1 MSEVSGRVTALLIDG
16 MDRHGLDVTKCFSG
30 LPITRAGLVNPDSS
44 ISWDT
49 LVAILERIE
58 RTCAQPEDLETF
70 FIPKAG
76 ARTGHP
82 FVEVARALF
91 GPASAY
97 RLMARWGIPRDVS
110 VARATFEKL
119 GRASTGELRGR
130 FTLRIDG
137 HRPGSVP
144 FFRVFAG
151 VIRNLPGLM
160 GLGACEMTYTATS
173 HEAVYEMAIPEASTF
188 TERSKRAMAVIAG
201 ASTTLDALDAQASE
215 IRIKNVQLEA
225 TIADQ
230 KRVEETLRKRE
241 AWLSL
246 ALEAGRVG
254 IWTWDAVSDHLEWS
268 NGAARLYGIEEEDI
282 PQSLSAY
289 LARVH
294 PDDRD
299 LVSRETQRNLT
310 HGDRID
316 TEHRIIRGDGSIG
329 WIRSQGKVLR
339 NEQGVAE
346 TLMGTVVDV
355 SEQKALEMKLLFAD
369 RMVSVGKLAAG
380 VAHELNNPLGYV
392 IANVTLMR
400 KQLAELD
407 DADPEEEESAKSSSK
422 ASMTSALDAIDEGS
436 ERMRDIMT
444 NLRAFS
450 RPDDQRRNAIDLE
463 SILDASI
470 RLVANEVRHRAELI
484 TEYGP
489 DVPLVLA
496 NESRLG
502 QVFINLLVNAA
513 HAIPESPSSRG
524 IIRIKTQ
531 RDSQGNAVASVEDN
545 GVGIGPEVLRR
556 LFEPFFTTKD
566 VGQGM
571 GLGLAVCESIVTSLG
586 GTIRV
591 CSELG
596 RGTTFSIVLPPAH
609 AKPKLVSS
617 SQSSSSS
624 SSAVSTIPPTSSTK
638 PKAPPTTTT
647 ATAATTTKTRTSAPP
662 ASKNGRISTSAPKSG
677 VAGSS
682 GRILVIDDEPSFRTT
697 LKMLLDSHGFDVTIA
712 DTARSGLTLA
722 VEARPGFDVI
732 LCDLMM
738 PGMTGMDLHAELER
752 DRPEIARKLVFLT
765 GGAFTPR
772 ASKFLDRV
780 DSPHVEKPF
789 DLQHLLA
796 TIELAK
802 TRSA

>member
-1 MSEVSGRVTALLIDG
+1 MSEVSGRFTALLIDG
-16 MDRHGLDVTKCFSG
+16 MDRHGIDVAKCFAG
-30 LPITRAGLVNPDSS
+30 LSITRAALVNPDSS
-44 ISWDT
+44 IPWDT
-49 LVAILERIE
+49 LVLMLERIE
-58 RTCAQPEDLETF
+58 RTHAQPEGLETF
-70 FIPKAG
+70 FVPNAG

-91 GPASAY
+91 GPVSAY
-97 RLMARWGIPRDVS
+97 RLMARWGIPRDVT

-119 GRASTGELRGR
+119 GRASNGELRGR
-130 FTLRIDG
+130 FTLRIDA

-144 FFRVFAG
+144 FFRLFAG
-151 VIRNLPGLM
+151 VIRNLPGLL
-160 GLGACEMTYTATS
+160 GLGACELTYTATS

-188 TERSKRAMAVIAG
+188 TERTKRAMAVVAG

-225 TIADQ
+225 TIAEQ

-241 AWLSL
+241 AWLDL
-246 ALEAGRVG
+246 ALQAGRVG
-254 IWTWDAVSDHLEWS
+254 IWTWDSVNDRLEWS
-268 NGAARLYGIEEEDI
+268 NGAARLYGIAEEDI
-282 PQSLSAY
+282 PRSRSEY

-294 PDDRD
+294 PDDRE
-299 LVSRETQRNLT
+299 LVNRETQRNLA
-310 HGDRID
+310 HGDRFEA
-316 TEHRIIRGDGSIG
+316 EHRIVRADGTIG
-329 WIRSQGKVLR
+329 WVRSHGKVLR
-339 NEQGVAE
+339 NEQGAPLAL
-346 TLMGTVVDV
+346 TGTVVDV
-355 SEQKALEMKLLFAD
+355 SEQKALETKLLFAD

-392 IANVTLMR
+392 IGNVTLMR

-407 DADPEEEESAKSSSK
+407 SHSSASPEVSSLRE
-422 ASMTSALDAIDEGS
+422 AMEAALDAIDEGS

-463 SILDASI
+463 CIIDASI

-484 TEYGP
+484 TEYAP

-513 HAIPESPSSRG
+513 HAIPESPSTRG
-524 IIRIKTQ
+524 LIRVKTH
-531 RDSQGNAVASVEDN
+531 RDAQGNAVASVEDN
-545 GVGIGPEVLRR
+545 GVGIGPDVLRR

-566 VGQGM
+566 VGKGM

-596 RGTTFSIVLPPAH
+596 RGTTFSVVLPPAH
-609 AKPKLVSS
+609 PKPKLVSPL
-617 SQSSSSS
+617 
-624 SSAVSTIPPTSSTK
+624 PPSSTK
-638 PKAPPTTTT
+638 AKSTNGG
-647 ATAATTTKTRTSAPP
+647 RTSS
-662 ASKNGRISTSAPKSG
+662 ASPRG
-677 VAGSS
+677 S

-722 VEARPGFDVI
+722 IETRPCFDVI

-752 DRPEIARKLVFLT
+752 DRPEIAKTLVFLT